1 MSQAPQGGAAGR
13 AATICDE
20 ADDDE
25 LLYEKEGRKMELRPK
40 DAGQSS
46 GIRLQH
52 FQEEFV
58 HHDTAV
64 FLEVKPELLGQQLDV
79 GDGGQQ
85 QEELAQAAGLTPVTR
100 LDAVDQR
107 ILQLVLKTPHRLTR
121 LQPHVCNHHNHTNNR
136 QWRQPHLFLH
146 FSFYTFLCLYVH
158 LRVLTKFPSYKRPP
172 LTSSLSPPPSYHPTH
187 KKGGLTNVA
196 EDDGLEEDVLF
207 TTDAQ
212 VGELLAQLARQ
223 AVQLGR
229 DVVGL
234 HHLGGHTQVLGIAD
248 GAVVGTGAED
258 KVEAEDLQ
266 PRVLQ

>member
-1 MSQAPQGGAAGR
+1 MTNCCMR
-13 AATICDE
+13 RKVERWNYDE

-64 FLEVKPELLGQQLDV
+64 FLEVEPELLGQQLDV

-107 ILQLVLKTPHRLTR
+107 ILQLVLKTPHRLPG
-121 LQPHVCNHHNHTNNR
+121 LQPHVCNHHKPY
-136 QWRQPHLFLH
+136 QQ
-146 FSFYTFLCLYVH
+146 SSVA
-158 LRVLTKFPSYKRPP
+158 SAA
-172 LTSSLSPPPSYHPTH
+172 SLSTAWMPRR
-187 KKGGLTNVA
+187 
-196 EDDGLEEDVLF
+196 
-207 TTDAQ
+207 
-212 VGELLAQLARQ
+212 LAPHAC
-223 AVQLGR
+223 VYFG
-229 DVVGL
+229 
-234 HHLGGHTQVLGIAD
+234 
-248 GAVVGTGAED
+248 
-258 KVEAEDLQ
+258 
-266 PRVLQ
+266 